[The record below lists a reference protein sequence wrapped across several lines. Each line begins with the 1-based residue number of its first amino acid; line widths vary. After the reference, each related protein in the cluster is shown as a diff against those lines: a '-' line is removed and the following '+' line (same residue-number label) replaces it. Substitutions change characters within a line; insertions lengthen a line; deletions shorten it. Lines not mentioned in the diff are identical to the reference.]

1 MLPFPHHYQVQL
13 SGGPDGYAQL
23 NGEGVPMLSCA
34 APRDF
39 DGPGDAWS
47 PEYLLLAAV
56 SSCFLLTLRAIAKAS
71 GLEFVELDCPCDGV
85 VDRQNIVD
93 RQERVTRF
101 TSIVLRPHLKIR
113 SESDREKAL
122 RILEKS
128 KAGCLV
134 SASLS
139 TPVTIEATLSVA
151 I

>member
-1 MLPFPHHYQVQL
+1 MLPLPHHYRVHL
-13 SGGPDGYAQL
+13 IGGPEGYAEL
-23 NGEGVPMLSCA
+23 TGDGVPTLTSA

-56 SSCFLLTLRAIAKAS
+56 SSCFLLTLRAVAKAS
-71 GLEFVELDCPCDGV
+71 KLDFVALDCPCDGV
-85 VDRQNIVD
+85 LDKKDRIMQ
-93 RQERVTRF
+93 F
-101 TSIVLRPHLKIR
+101 TSIVLRPHLQIR
-113 SESDREKAL
+113 SEEDREKAL

-139 TPVTIEATLSVA
+139 TPVALEPTLIVA
-151 I
+151 S